1 MISDHHRISPG
12 NAIFL
17 PRLASF
23 QCFYQRGVGSTSGK
37 KESSVVYNADSDQ
50 VWVLRSGSCCHSVQ
64 GSASTGSGGNEPPE
78 RPSDYSRQEPYD
90 YLVHQSPIRR
100 WLLRLL
106 SFFFRMCGRDCFTGG
121 SGDEGAI
128 RLISA
133 DDDSD
138 PYSEACENAL
148 ENYAHELDSLTQE
161 RVMGILTQHS
171 KIVVDVSE
179 LGEWI
184 RRCIESGRYSQAA
197 IEQLEAEHLKL
208 RLKEADLRTCF
219 ENLLRSYCRERR
231 DNPER

>member
-1 MISDHHRISPG
+1 MSDVAAGRNSTWLLLCLVVVLFTADTGASELCLVISDHHRISPG

-106 SFFFRMCGRDCFTGG
+106 SFFFACVAEIALR
-121 SGDEGAI
+121 GD
-128 RLISA
+128 
-133 DDDSD
+133 
-138 PYSEACENAL
+138 
-148 ENYAHELDSLTQE
+148 
-161 RVMGILTQHS
+161 RVMRVLSGLFPQMMIQIRILKPVKMPS
-171 KIVVDVSE
+171 KIM
-179 LGEWI
+179 LMNWT
-184 RRCIESGRYSQAA
+184 
-197 IEQLEAEHLKL
+197 L
-208 RLKEADLRTCF
+208 
-219 ENLLRSYCRERR
+219 
-231 DNPER
+231 